1 MCVRISPMPNQVHMP
16 RSVSH
21 SDMPCH
27 LSVFPMFLLVLSH
40 RINSSCRH
48 VRRRHLSAESRY
60 CDGDPFCSEFASA
73 SACEVWSWYEKF
85 YETSCDMLRKPPI
98 RAVHKSGT
106 RLGLSLVQQ
115 TGVHRQRRGAYARL
129 ANVPASKTH
138 SALVGIL

>member
-1 MCVRISPMPNQVHMP
+1 MFVADTSLQSRDTAMVTLSAASSPVQAPVKSGHGTKSFM
-16 RSVSH
+16 
-21 SDMPCH
+21 
-27 LSVFPMFLLVLSH
+27 
-40 RINSSCRH
+40 
-48 VRRRHLSAESRY
+48 RRHA
-60 CDGDPFCSEFASA
+60 
-73 SACEVWSWYEKF
+73 
-85 YETSCDMLRKPPI
+85 TMLRKPPI